1 MLIPRCRSRRLIP
14 ATAATAM
21 ALTVAVAPMAEAVD
35 VTHTIADVQGTGAAT
50 PLAGTTVTVEGVVVA
65 NHLVGGYR
73 GFYIQTEGTGG
84 ASDATPGAS
93 DGIFVFRGNLAPTT
107 TVAIG
112 QKVRVTGVAGE
123 FTQAGSGATSSLTQV
138 NASGT
143 AAVLEDLGVSADP
156 PVATALPDTV
166 VGPAREQYEGM
177 LVDPT
182 GTYLVG
188 SLHEASNFGSIWLTA
203 GGDQLVT
210 STAVLSPTV
219 DGDGDGTPDAQELAA
234 ANAARRIVLDDARTV
249 NLAGAQRYLDPARPV
264 RTGDAVELGDLTYV
278 LSEGFGLQR
287 LQPTT
292 PIDAATA
299 AAALPTFT
307 SLNPRPQPVDVGG
320 DLTVAAFNVLNYFT
334 TLGARGAETAEEL
347 AAQKAKIV
355 AAITALDADVVALQE
370 IENSVRF
377 GQATPDVALADLV
390 AGLNAAAGA
399 EVWAY
404 VPTPTS
410 LYGAGAPA
418 TDEIMS
424 AIIYRSDTVTRV
436 GDSVADVDETVWD
449 IAREPIAQTF
459 APTAGGASF
468 VVVANHFKSKSG
480 SGAEPA
486 DGQGLFNAERVEEAN
501 ALAGFVS
508 EVTAA
513 AGTQDVAL
521 LGDFNSYAQED
532 PITALTGAGF
542 VDLLAAQPT
551 EATYTFN
558 GELGSLDH
566 ALVSPSFA
574 ARVTGGEVWDINAD
588 EWNGYEYWATT
599 ASAEAGSVY
608 RASDHDPIRIGI
620 TAARPP
626 VEIDILG
633 INDVHGRLEAGG
645 TNSPLVAGAAV
656 LAGAVD
662 AFRAE
667 NPDTLL
673 VSAGDNIGA
682 STFTSFIQQDNPT
695 LDALNAM
702 GLDVTALGNHEFD
715 QGRDDI
721 DTRVVPRSDFPYL
734 AANVYEAGTTTP
746 AYDEYWVTDVDGIDV
761 GFVGAVTEELPSLVT
776 PAGIASLDVGPVVPA
791 VNRVASQLSDGDAAN
806 GEADV
811 VVLLVH
817 EGPATADLATSTD
830 DSVFGRLVS
839 DVSADVD
846 VIFSG
851 HTHQKFAHQ
860 IAVPGVGGV
869 TRPVVQ
875 SGQYGENL
883 AHVTL
888 TVDPESGDVVS
899 SEAAIVPLTAGA
911 PTGAGLY
918 PADPEVADIVASA
931 VSVAELQGQV
941 SLGQIT
947 ADLNRARQADGTDNR
962 GGEST
967 LGNLVA
973 DVQLWATQELG
984 TQIAFMNPGGLRAN
998 LSYPSTGAGDPDGNV
1013 TYKEAATVQP
1023 FANTLV
1029 TETLTGEQIVSVL
1042 EEQWQPAGASRPF
1055 LKLGVAGLTY
1065 TYDPTA
1071 AAGSRISEVMVGD
1084 TPLDL
1089 TGTYTVVVNSFLAS
1103 GGDNF
1108 ATLGE
1113 GASKADSGRVD
1124 LQAFV
1129 DYFAANSPLGPDLAQ
1144 RAVGVHVADVPA
1156 DGYAAGDVVTV
1167 DLSSLAFSAGETQPT
1182 EVTLTTGGR
1191 ALGTFAVDPA
1201 IVDTTDEAGRATAT
1215 FAVPEGLEGESFAV
1229 TATTATG
1236 TSATF
1241 HLPLAAVGVPTC
1253 TVEFDSHRF
1262 GRAFLGQVTVHNDND
1277 SGIRGWTLTWQ
1288 YTQGEKARAGIGAKV
1303 HQTGTTVTATST
1315 RATER
1320 IRAGSSVTF
1329 GLVGTAPN
1337 GLGTPTGVALNGLP
1351 CTVAP

>member
-1 MLIPRCRSRRLIP
+1 MLTPRRRSRRLIP

-21 ALTVAVAPMAEAVD
+21 VLTVAVAPMASAVD
-35 VTHTIADVQGTGAAT
+35 VTHTIAEVQGTGAAT
-50 PLAGTTVTVEGVVVA
+50 PLAGSTVTVEGVVVA

-73 GFYIQTEGTGG
+73 GFYLQTEGTGG

-93 DGIFVFRGNLAPTT
+93 DGIFVFRGNLAAGTT
-107 TVAIG
+107 LAVG
-112 QKVRVTGVAGE
+112 DLVRVTGVATE
-123 FTQAGSGATSSLTQV
+123 FTQTGAGATSSLTQV
-138 NASGT
+138 NAS
-143 AAVLEDLGVSADP
+143 AASAVVENLGPSANP
-156 PVATALPDTV
+156 PVATPLPDTV
-166 VGPAREQYEGM
+166 VGADRERYEGM
-177 LVDPT
+177 LVDPA

-203 GGDQLVT
+203 GAEPLVK

-219 DGDGDGTPDAQELAA
+219 DENADGTPDAQELAA
-234 ANAARRIVLDDARTV
+234 ANAARRIVLDDASSV
-249 NLAGAQRYLDPARPV
+249 NLAGAQRYIDPASPV

-287 LQPTT
+287 LQPTA
-292 PIDAATA
+292 PIDASTPAE
-299 AAALPTFT
+299 ALPTFT
-307 SLNPRPQPVDVGG
+307 SLNPRPEPIDVGG

-334 TLGARGAETAEEL
+334 TLGARGAETAEQL

-355 AAITALDADVVALQE
+355 AAITELDADVVALQE
-370 IENSVRF
+370 IENSAQF

-390 AGLNAAAGA
+390 AGLNEAAGA

-410 LYGAGAPA
+410 LYGDGAPA

-424 AIIYRSDTVTRV
+424 ALIYRSDAVSRV

-449 IAREPIAQTF
+449 IAREPIAQAF
-459 APTAGGASF
+459 AANDGGAPF
-468 VVVANHFKSKSG
+468 VVIANHFKSKSG
-480 SGAEPA
+480 SGTEPA
-486 DGQGLFNAERVEEAN
+486 DGQGFFNAERVEQAN
-501 ALAGFVS
+501 ALAVFAD
-508 EVTAA
+508 EVATA

-532 PITALTGAGF
+532 PIAALLGAGYT
-542 VDLLAAQPT
+542 DLLAAQPT
-551 EATYTFN
+551 EHTYTFN

-566 ALVSPSFA
+566 ALVTPSFA
-574 ARVTGGEVWDINAD
+574 ARVTGSEVWDINAD
-588 EWNGYEYWATT
+588 EWNGYEYWA
-599 ASAEAGSVY
+599 AAAAAEAGTVY

-620 TAARPP
+620 TATTPP

-633 INDVHGRLEAGG
+633 INDFHGRLEAGG
-645 TNSPLVAGAAV
+645 TSSPLVAGAAV

-667 NPDTLL
+667 NPDTLF
-673 VSAGDNIGA
+673 VSAGDSIGA

-695 LDALNAM
+695 IDALNEM

-715 QGRDDI
+715 QGRNDI

-734 AANVYEAGTTTP
+734 AANVYETGTTTP
-746 AYDEYWVTDVDGIDV
+746 AYDEYWVTEVDGIDV

-776 PAGIASLDVGPVVPA
+776 PAGIASLDIGPVVPA
-791 VNRVASQLSDGDAAN
+791 VNRVAAQLSDGDDAN

-817 EGPATADLATSTD
+817 EGPATADIAASTD
-830 DSVFGRLVS
+830 DSVFGQIVS
-839 DVSADVD
+839 GTSADVD

-860 IAVPGVGGV
+860 IAVPGVEGA

-918 PADPEVADIVASA
+918 PADPEVAAIVADA
-931 VSVAELQGQV
+931 VGVANVEGAV

-947 ADLNRARQADGTDNR
+947 ADLNRARQADGTENR

-998 LSYPSTGAGDPDGNV
+998 LTYASTGASDPDGNV
-1013 TYKEAATVQP
+1013 TFREAATVQP

-1029 TETLTGEQIVSVL
+1029 TMTLTGDQVVSVL

-1071 AAGSRISEVMVGD
+1071 AAGDRISEVMVGD

-1089 TGTYTVVVNSFLAS
+1089 AGSYKVVVNSFLAS

-1108 ATLGE
+1108 ATLALGS
-1113 GASKADSGRVD
+1113 AKADSGRVD

-1129 DYFAANSPLGPDLAQ
+1129 DYFAANTPISPDLAQ
-1144 RAVGVHVADVPA
+1144 RAVGVQVVDLPA
-1156 DGYAAGDVVTV
+1156 DGYAAGDTVTV
-1167 DLSSLAFSAGETQPT
+1167 NLSSLAFSAGETQPT
-1182 EVTLTTGGR
+1182 EVTLATGGTT
-1191 ALGTFAVDPA
+1191 LGTFPIDPT
-1201 IVDTTDEAGRATAT
+1201 VVNTTDEVGRAAAT
-1215 FAVPEGLEGESFAV
+1215 FTVPSGLTGETFTV
-1229 TATTATG
+1229 TASTSTG
-1236 TSATF
+1236 TAASFT
-1241 HLPLAAVGVPTC
+1241 LPLAAVAAPVC
-1253 TVEFDSHRF
+1253 TVEFDGVRV
-1262 GRAFLGQVTVHNDND
+1262 GKAFLGTVRVKNETDTA
-1277 SGIRGWTLTWQ
+1277 IRGWKLTWQ
-1288 YTQGEKARAGIGAKV
+1288 YTNGERAVTGIGVKV
-1303 HQTGTTVTATST
+1303 RQVGTSVTATST
-1315 RATER
+1315 RLTDR
-1320 IRAGSSVTF
+1320 IPADRSVTF
-1329 GLVGTAPN
+1329 GLIGTSRHR
-1337 GLGTPTGVALNGLP
+1337 LGTPTAVALNGQP
-1351 CTVAP
+1351 CTVVP